1 MKVPGICQKAADIRS
16 SVIQFVPKCF
26 KSQEMCDKDFDACS
40 FVFVFDSVPDRYKT
54 QERWDKTFSEDSF
67 TLKYCLDEYKTQ
79 GICDKAVDNVLPTL
93 RFVTGWFTISKVI
106 ENLYTVL
113 FADDDIPIF
122 MKILVISDFQVAK
135 WLFLM

>member
-1 MKVPGICQKAADIRS
+1 
-16 SVIQFVPKCF
+16 
-26 KSQEMCDKDFDACS
+26 MCGKDFDACS
-40 FVFVFDSVPDRYKT
+40 FVFVFDSLPDRYKT

-67 TLKYCLDEYKTQ
+67 TLKYCLDKYKTQ
-79 GICDKAVDNVLPTL
+79 EICDKAVDNVLPTL

-106 ENLYTVL
+106 KNLYTVL

-122 MKILVISDFQVAK
+122 MKILVISDFQVVK